1 MNNLLMIPHG
11 TVRAEIRIFRRA
23 SPCGT
28 RFRPEKKAAVPAG
41 DGGFGKPFQDT
52 QARFLKAAQYMRT
65 RTTPAMVLPTVAAE
79 RFLTMFS
86 IVITSSGTPS
96 GA

>member
-1 MNNLLMIPHG
+1 MEPCERKYAFSAG
-11 TVRAEIRIFRRA
+11 RARA
-23 SPCGT
+23 APASGL
-28 RFRPEKKAAVPAG
+28 KKAAVPAG

-52 QARFLKAAQYMRT
+52 QARFQKAAQYMRT

>member
-1 MNNLLMIPHG
+1 MNNLLIIPHG

-28 RFRPEKKAAVPAG
+28 RFRPEKSRRAAG

-52 QARFLKAAQYMRT
+52 QARLLKAAQYMRT

>member
-1 MNNLLMIPHG
+1 MNNLLIIPHG

-28 RFRPEKKAAVPAG
+28 RFRPEKRFISG